1 MSKLYP
7 DGKSSSSGKNK
18 LTTNGRKMEIHKP
31 HHWPSTLKEAQAI
44 QESLR
49 NQVITTDKLPETIQY
64 VAGVDMGFLEDGTIS
79 RAAVAVLSFP
89 DLQIVESSIAYQPTT
104 FPYIPGFLSFREI
117 PAVLDALEK
126 LNTIPDII
134 LCDGQGIA
142 HPRRLGI
149 ASHLGLLID
158 LPTIGVAKSLLIGEY
173 EELAETKG
181 SWQPLI
187 HKKETIGAVLR
198 TRTGVKP
205 VYVSSGHRIS
215 LPTAIEYVFRCTPKY
230 RLPETTRIADKLA
243 SAR

>member
-1 MSKLYP
+1 MKIYQDYAWPMTLEEAIVVQEKLQ
-7 DGKSSSSGKNK
+7 D
-18 LTTNGRKMEIHKP
+18 
-31 HHWPSTLKEAQAI
+31 
-44 QESLR
+44 
-49 NQVITTDKLPETIQY
+49 QVITEDQLQESVKY
-64 VAGVDMGFLEDGTIS
+64 VAGVDMGFEADGTIS

-89 DLQIVESSIAYQPTT
+89 DLQVIETSLARRPTS

-126 LNTIPDII
+126 IKITPDIF

-158 LPTIGVAKSLLIGEY
+158 MPTIGVAKSLLVGKH
-173 EELAETKG
+173 EELPETKG
-181 SWQPLI
+181 SQQPLI
-187 HKKETIGAVLR
+187 YKGETVGTVLR

-205 VYVSSGHRIS
+205 LYISSGHRIS
-215 LPTAIEYVFRCTPKY
+215 LPTAIDYVLRCTTKY

-243 SAR
+243 SAK